1 MLENKNIGFL
11 HPGDMGVFLAH
22 SVQNSGYEALWF
34 SEQRSQSTRQRAE
47 QQAMVEV
54 SSLVELCEQS
64 SVIISICPP
73 HAASDVAHQ
82 VLQQPFSGIFVEANA
97 ISPELSK
104 KLSAAF
110 AKKGVSYVDAA
121 VFGGTNL
128 TSKNTQI
135 FLSGPKAD
143 HIASCFSSGPVI
155 PKVISD
161 EIGKASATKM
171 CHSMYS
177 KGIRAMLHT
186 VVSAAE
192 HYDVRDNLEHLW
204 AKDNVNFSENT
215 YKNMQRTSKKAWRF
229 SGEMDEISS
238 TFHSLGLP
246 DGFSQAASE
255 VYRRLAKFKEYDQ
268 EPDIEEIINAL
279 IRLDDQ

>member
-82 VLQQPFSGIFVEANA
+82 VLQHPFSGIFVEANA

-161 EIGKASATKM
+161 EIGKASAIKM
-171 CHSMYS
+171 CRSMYN
-177 KGIRAMLHT
+177 KGTKAMLYAIT
-186 VVSAAE
+186 SAAE
-192 HYDVRDNLEHLW
+192 HYGVRDDLARLW
-204 AKDNVNFSENT
+204 DHENT
-215 YKNMQRTSKKAWRF
+215 DFSKQTYHSMQQASKKAWRF

-238 TFHSLGLP
+238 TFHSAGLP
-246 DGFSQAASE
+246 DGFSQASSE

-279 IRLDDQ
+279 VRPDDQ

>member
-1 MLENKNIGFL
+1 MMQNKNIGFL
-11 HPGDMGVFLAH
+11 YPGDMGVFLAY
-22 SVQNSGYEALWF
+22 SVQNSGYKALWC
-34 SEQRSQSTRQRAE
+34 SEQRSQATCQRAK
-47 QQAMVEV
+47 QQAMIEV
-54 SSLVELCEQS
+54 TSLAKLCEQS

-73 HAASDVAHQ
+73 HAASNVAHQ

-104 KLSAAF
+104 SLSTAF

-121 VFGGTNL
+121 VFGGTTL
-128 TSKNTQI
+128 SSKNTQI

-155 PKVISD
+155 PKVIND
-161 EIGKASATKM
+161 EIGKASAIKM

-177 KGIRAMLHT
+177 KGIWAMLHT
-186 VVSAAE
+186 IISAAE
-192 HYDVRDNLEHLW
+192 YHGIRDDLEQLW

-238 TFHSLGLP
+238 TFHSAGLP

-255 VYRRLAKFKEYDQ
+255 VYKRLSKFKEYDQ
-268 EPDIEEIINAL
+268 EPNIEEIINTL